1 MGTSPD
7 VIDTAK
13 RRLRRSLLL
22 PAFCVL
28 AALAAAASAAP
39 NNHDQRSQPARSE
52 SRATPAPAP
61 TAGRDETPRLAAV
74 VDAKTAA
81 APSGAASADVA
92 YWLAGG
98 AVTLG
103 VAALATAVL
112 LARTQAKL
120 DAEQERRR
128 QIETKYLTLYNNSPN
143 GFHTL
148 DLDGAVTDI
157 NDTEVG
163 WLGYTR
169 EQILG
174 KRYAEFLAEDSS
186 TPFPDA
192 YAHLLRG
199 ERSTTSERQRRRII
213 GKDGGVRML
222 ALSPSLIRD
231 AHGRV
236 VETFWTA
243 VDVSET
249 ARLEQALDS
258 EAHFDRV
265 TNAHNRAFF
274 FTLGEREI
282 ARMRRSGGQLALL
295 YVDIDDFKQ
304 TNALYGHFAGDRVLR
319 TVCGLIGAALR
330 NVDIFARVGDDEF
343 AVLLPDVGHEGAM
356 VVVDRLLRSLAATP
370 VKLTSN
376 DSIEIRAAIGVGVCS
391 ASTQTLDA
399 LLLEGQRD
407 LERARQAMRAADPA
421 PDTAASLAA
430 LAKLATPAA
439 PAT

>member
-1 MGTSPD
+1 MSRSPD

-13 RRLRRSLLL
+13 RRFRPSSLPL
-22 PAFCVL
+22 AFCVL
-28 AALAAAASAAP
+28 AALAADASA
-39 NNHDQRSQPARSE
+39 NNHDSRPQPARSE
-52 SRATPAPAP
+52 TRATTPPAPAP
-61 TAGRDETPRLAAV
+61 TSGRDVTPRTVAV
-74 VDAKTAA
+74 VDAKSAA
-81 APSGAASADVA
+81 TPSGADMN

-120 DAEQERRR
+120 DAEQERRKR
-128 QIETKYLTLYNNSPN
+128 IETKYLTLYNSSPN

-163 WLGYTR
+163 WLGYSR

-174 KRYAEFLAEDSS
+174 KKYAEFLADDSS
-186 TPFPDA
+186 TPFPET
-192 YAHLLRG
+192 YAHLLCG
-199 ERSTTSERQRRRII
+199 ERSTASEQQRLQII
-213 GKDGGVRML
+213 GKDGGVRTL
-222 ALSPSLIRD
+222 ALSPSLIKD
-231 AHGRV
+231 AHGRI
-236 VETFWTA
+236 VETFWSA
-243 VDVSET
+243 VDVSAT

-258 EAHFDRV
+258 EAHFDLV

-282 ARMRRSGGQLALL
+282 ARVRRTGGQLALL
-295 YVDIDDFKQ
+295 YVDIDDFRRI
-304 TNALYGHFAGDRVLR
+304 NALYGHFGGDRVLR

-343 AVLLPDVGHEGAM
+343 AILLPDVGHEGAM
-356 VVVDRLLRSLAATP
+356 VVVDRLQRSLAATP
-370 VKLTSN
+370 VKLTSS
-376 DSIEIRAAIGVGVCS
+376 DSIEVRAAIGVGVY
-391 ASTQTLDA
+391 STSTPTLDA
-399 LLLEGQRD
+399 LLLDGQRD
-407 LERARQAMRAADPA
+407 LQRARQALRAADPA
-421 PDTAASLAA
+421 PDTAPPLAT
-430 LAKLATPAA
+430 LATPVA